1 MGDLVHLLQRVHRTE
16 TRKATEKVAMTDVRK
31 EHQHF
36 LLKVRQ
42 EKRTEYLA
50 QTSRKGSCQRESSC
64 NCWHVP
70 DSTKFKAPG
79 GGRFGDK
86 CAYKHKAKL
95 RMKRKYQ
102 YLLLNTFHRMM
113 NDRCK
118 YGKFS
123 RMTSGTSSSCEQV
136 RSEREN
142 WDLHLESS
150 RLDLRIS
157 EILTRKRSI
166 EWTPSMEE
174 KTRKAACFF
183 TQERVQTSRI
193 SVLRIRQTQVLQTGS
208 REQCLCTRELHFL
221 W

>member
-1 MGDLVHLLQRVHRTE
+1 
-16 TRKATEKVAMTDVRK
+16 MTDVRK
-31 EHQHF
+31 ENQHF
-36 LLKVRQ
+36 LVKVRQ
-42 EKRTEYLA
+42 EKRTVPC
-50 QTSRKGSCQRESSC
+50 TNFKKGSCQRESSC

-95 RMKRKYQ
+95 RMKRKNQ

-123 RMTSGTSSSCEQV
+123 RMTGETSSSCEQV

-174 KTRKAACFF
+174 KQGEQPVFF
-183 TQERVQTSRI
+183 FLHKNVYKHQGSVFWEFDRHKFFKPGPASNVCALGSFTSY
-193 SVLRIRQTQVLQTGS
+193 G
-208 REQCLCTRELHFL
+208 E
-221 W
+221 